1 MKAALAT
8 LLLVALAAPAAADV
22 PRTLSF
28 TARITDGDA
37 ALAGNHAFTFR
48 LWDAE
53 TGGTQRWSET
63 HASVPVS
70 EGLVAV
76 GLGGSSPLSAAVL
89 DGDPLWVEI
98 VLDGETMSPR
108 LPLRSVPYATRS
120 SDADFLG
127 GQPSTA
133 FATAAHH
140 HDAAYVDA
148 DGDTMTGPLNLGGD
162 LVMSSKSA
170 LRGTDSWLRLNQDG
184 AFTSGTHSPRNLN
197 VSGLTVGALFFDPGA
212 GALDVEGFSY
222 LRGGARMSGVAVG
235 SAPFGALP
243 YAYESIQ
250 LDPGYNLRF
259 AFGGNERMRLENS
272 GRLWMSTTAG
282 DCPNGWFCNGMFW
295 DLSVASILYS
305 GLSQRSDA
313 RLKQDVRAIEGGL
326 ETVRAL
332 RPVTFAWR
340 DPKLPGRHHGFLAQE
355 VREVVPDL
363 VTETTDGTLALET
376 TEMLPILM
384 QAVKELDAQNA
395 ELRREVEA
403 LRAGRITAAPP
414 ARAGWSPA
422 MLALGAFGAI
432 GILIAVGQGL
442 RRGRALR
449 RHDA

>member
-1 MKAALAT
+1 VRAALVG
-8 LLLVALAAPAAADV
+8 LILVALAAPVSADV

-28 TARITDGDA
+28 TARITDGET

-63 HASVPVS
+63 HASVPVTD
-70 EGLVAV
+70 GLVAV

-127 GQPSTA
+127 GQPSTS
-133 FATAAHH
+133 FATTAHN
-140 HDAAYVDA
+140 HDAAYVNGA
-148 DGDTMTGPLNLGGD
+148 GDTMTGPLNLTGD

-184 AFTSGTHSPRNLN
+184 AFTSGTY
-197 VSGLTVGALFFDPGA
+197 
-212 GALDVEGFSY
+212 VEGYGWFG
-222 LRGGARMSGVAVG
+222 GGARMSGIAVG
-235 SAPFGALP
+235 AAPWAALP

-250 LDPGYNLRF
+250 LDPGYNLRV
-259 AFGGNERMRLENS
+259 AFGGTERMRLENS
-272 GRLWMSTTAG
+272 GRLFMSTNPG

-313 RLKQDVRAIEGGL
+313 RLKQDVRPVESGL

-340 DPKLPGRHHGFLAQE
+340 DPKLPGRHHGFIAQE

-363 VTETTDGTLALET
+363 VTTTTDGTLALET

-395 ELRREVEA
+395 ALREEVEA
-403 LRAGRITAAPP
+403 LRAGRIATAP
-414 ARAGWSPA
+414 AARGGVSLS
-422 MLALGAFGAI
+422 MIGLGAFGAI
-432 GILIAVGQGL
+432 ALLIGL
-442 RRGRALR
+442 RLSRRAG
-449 RHDA
+449 

>member
-1 MKAALAT
+1 VKAALAT
-8 LLLVALAAPAAADV
+8 LLLVALVAPAAADV

-28 TARITDGDA
+28 TARITDGET
-37 ALAGNHAFTFR
+37 ALDGNHAFTFR

-53 TGGTQRWSET
+53 TGGAQRWSET
-63 HASVPVS
+63 HASVPVTD
-70 EGLVAV
+70 GLVAV
-76 GLGGSSPLSAAVL
+76 GLGGSSPLGAAVL

-98 VLDGETMSPR
+98 VLDGETMAPR

-120 SDADFLG
+120 SDADLLG
-127 GQPSTA
+127 GQPSTS

-162 LVMSSKSA
+162 LVLSSKSA

-184 AFTSGTHSPRNLN
+184 GFTSGTY
-197 VSGLTVGALFFDPGA
+197 
-212 GALDVEGFSY
+212 VEGYGWFG
-222 LRGGARMSGVAVG
+222 GGARMSGIAVG
-235 SAPFGALP
+235 AAPWAALP
-243 YAYESIQ
+243 YPYESIQ
-250 LDPGYNLRF
+250 LDPGYNLRV
-259 AFGGNERMRLENS
+259 AFGGTERMRLENS
-272 GRLWMSTTAG
+272 GRLFMSTNPG

-313 RLKQDVRAIEGGL
+313 RLKQDVRSIEGGL
-326 ETVRAL
+326 DTVRAL

-340 DPKLPGRHHGFLAQE
+340 DPEMPGRHHGFIAQE

-363 VTETTDGTLALET
+363 VTETTDGTLALEA

-395 ELRREVEA
+395 ELRRELEA
-403 LRAGRITAAPP
+403 LRAGRTAAAPP
-414 ARAGWSPA
+414 ARSGIPLA
-422 MLALGAFGAI
+422 MVGLGALGV
-432 GILIAVGQGL
+432 VGLLLGL
-442 RRGRALR
+442 RLSRRAG
-449 RHDA
+449 